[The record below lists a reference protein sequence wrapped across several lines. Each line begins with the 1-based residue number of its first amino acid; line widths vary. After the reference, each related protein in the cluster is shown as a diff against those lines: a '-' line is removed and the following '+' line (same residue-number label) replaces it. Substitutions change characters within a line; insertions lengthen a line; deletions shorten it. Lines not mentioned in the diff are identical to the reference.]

1 MRFVALVF
9 LAAIQAATPSSTSL
23 DTQVRAIARGF
34 QGDIAMAARNL
45 TTGQSVTLNGDKR
58 VKTASTIKVAVMA
71 EAFFQIKEGK
81 LHLNDPITLKA
92 EERVQGS
99 GILQDLQGG
108 LQLTLEDAITLM
120 IVESDNTATNLV
132 LDRVGVDNV
141 NKRTASLGLPNTK
154 VFKKVFV
161 PLNRPL
167 TDEEKEFGLGS
178 TTPNEILRLLEMI
191 DGHKIVDAASCDRMI
206 AILKKQRDLNSM
218 QRYLMSQPNVT
229 IASKSGALDDM
240 RADVGLVYTPSGTL
254 AMAVYAYNINDR
266 RWTADNAA
274 PLTIAKLAWA
284 VYHAW
289 VAHDTIEHSTV
300 SFDMREIGH
309 YDLLIRNAH
318 IVDGSG
324 NPWYTAD
331 IAVKDGRIARIGSLP
346 DATAKRVIDAIGQV
360 VAPGFIDVHVHVEGD
375 LERIPTADN
384 FIMDGRTTVIT
395 GNCGGSKSDIGA
407 YFTDLTAKGISL
419 NLATFI
425 GHNTVRAEVMGNA
438 NRHATPAELEK
449 MRQLVAKA
457 MQDGAVGF
465 STGLIY
471 TPGAYSSSE
480 EVIELG
486 KVAGKYGGI
495 YASHMRD
502 EGPHITEAIEEALN
516 VGRAGKMPVEL
527 SHFKIDTKALWG
539 SSTATLAQ
547 VEKARR
553 EGLEV
558 TVDQYPYTASSTG
571 LGANLIPSWARAD
584 GWAKVE
590 ARYRDPETRQKI
602 VREMSATL
610 RSKGRDHLDYAI
622 VARCAFDPSLEGRN
636 ISEINLQRGRKNRLE
651 DEIETVLDLE
661 LQAKGIT
668 IQTVYFSMGDE
679 DVNRIMRNPF
689 TMVASDGG
697 IVEFGTGVPHP
708 RSYGT
713 FTRSLG
719 VYVREKQVLTLEDAI
734 RKMTSLPAQTFRLKD
749 RGTLKEGY
757 FADIVIF
764 DPARVRDMA
773 TFTKPHQYAQGISAV
788 IVNGEVVMEG
798 GKHTGARPGRVLRGP
813 GFSSSGTK

>member
-1 MRFVALVF
+1 MLVF
-9 LAAIQAATPSSTSL
+9 LLLAFLSDL

-34 QGDIAMAARNL
+34 HGDIAMAARNL
-45 TTGQSVTLNGDKR
+45 TGGESVTLNGDKR

-81 LHLNDPITLKA
+81 LHLSDPIVLKA
-92 EERVQGS
+92 EERVKGS

-132 LDRVGVDNV
+132 LDRVGVSEV
-141 NKRTASLGLPNTK
+141 NKRMASLGLPNTK

-161 PLNRPL
+161 PLDRPL

-178 TTPNEILRLLEMI
+178 TTPNEMLRLLEMI

-206 AILKKQRDLNSM
+206 AIMKKQRDLNSM
-218 QRYLMSQPNVT
+218 QRYLLSEPKVT

-240 RADVGLVYTPSGTL
+240 RADVGLVYTQSGTIEI
-254 AMAVYAYNINDR
+254 AVYAYNIKDR
-266 RWTADNAA
+266 RWTADNDAHLA
-274 PLTIAKLAWA
+274 IAKLGRA
-284 VYHAW
+284 VYDAW
-289 VAHDTIEHSTV
+289 VAQDHQSDA
-300 SFDMREIGH
+300 
-309 YDLLIRNAH
+309 YDLLIRNGH

-324 NPWYTAD
+324 NPWYVGD
-331 IAVKDGRIARIGSLP
+331 VGVKDGRIARIGSLP
-346 DATAKRVIDAIGQV
+346 DATAKRVIDAAGQV

-384 FIMDGRTTVIT
+384 FIMDGRTTIIT
-395 GNCGGSKSDIGA
+395 GNCGGSKPDIGA

-438 NRHATPAELEK
+438 NRHATSAELEK

-495 YASHMRD
+495 YASHIRD

-558 TVDQYPYTASSTG
+558 TIDQYPYTASSTG

-661 LQAKGIT
+661 LQAKGTT

-798 GKHTGARPGRVLRGP
+798 GKHSGARPGRVLRGP